1 MPCSE
6 KRRLHDAGSD
16 PRAATRAKKHSQPL
30 KEKSSKH
37 EFLIKAGSDQRIE
50 NAIHSQFEVPLDGLE
65 PAQIAAVSCFF
76 GKIHRREN
84 KSGGEK
90 ADDHRPPPVLGS
102 FQPDVCEPFPAQAN
116 Q

>member
-16 PRAATRAKKHSQPL
+16 PRAATRAKKHGQPL

-37 EFLIKAGSDQRIE
+37 EFLIKVSPDQRIQ
-50 NAIHSQFEVPLDGLE
+50 NAIHSQFEIPLDRLE
-65 PAQIAAVSCFF
+65 PTQIAAESCFF

-84 KSGGEK
+84 KSSGEK
-90 ADDHRPPPVLGS
+90 ADHHRSPPVLGP
-102 FQPDVCEPFPAQAN
+102 FQPDVCEP
-116 Q
+116 